1 MSINLE
7 GITVFVTVAEAGSF
21 SRAAEQLALTRSA
34 VGKIIA
40 RLEDRLGARL
50 FHRTTRSQSLTGEGQ
65 IYYEKC
71 VRALH
76 ELEIGESLIESG
88 RMEVSGKLKISMPV
102 LFGRYC
108 VGPALL
114 SLAVQHPKL
123 ELDCHFTDRVVDMV
137 NEGYD
142 LAIRFSSSALPA
154 NLQSKKIVTQR
165 KIACAAPN
173 YLRRNGTPSSLEEL
187 IQHEALVCCQNGQV
201 LPWHYLDDQGEVI
214 SPELNWRLQ
223 FDDNQMIADA
233 AVRGMGIA
241 YLPYWLIHEHLQSGS
256 LILLFGNVKT
266 PLFQTWAVWPTSQ
279 YYPMKLQ
286 VAIDT
291 LSEQLKW
298 VADF

>member
-7 GITVFVTVAEAGSF
+7 GITVFVTAAEAGSF

-40 RLEDRLGARL
+40 RLEDRLGVRL
-50 FHRTTRSQSLTGEGQ
+50 FHRTTRSQCLTGEGQ

-71 VRALH
+71 VRALR

-108 VGPALL
+108 VGPVLL
-114 SLAVQHPKL
+114 SLAAEHPGL

-142 LAIRFSSSALPA
+142 LAIRFSSSSLPA

-165 KIACAAPN
+165 KIACAAPD
-173 YLRRNGTPSSLEEL
+173 YLRKKGTPSSLEDL
-187 IQHEALVCCQNGQV
+187 AHHEALTCWHNGQV

-241 YLPYWLIHEHLQSGS
+241 YLPYWLIHEHLQNGT
-256 LILLFGNVKT
+256 LIPLFGDVKT
-266 PLFQTWAVWPTSQ
+266 PLFQTWAVWPTSR